1 MTEKCKQIADDY
13 IRQGAPAD
21 QPVLIAMLRQLQAE
35 EGALSGALVVE
46 LAAYLSVKE
55 SLLRALIARIPSLR
69 MADVH
74 VLELC
79 AGPNCGKYGTLASSA
94 EKLCRQAG
102 AKLRY
107 MPCMGLCGKGPNLR
121 FDGKLYHHADEAL
134 LRRLLGLKEEK
145 RT

>member
-13 IRQGAPAD
+13 IRQGAPVD

-69 MADVH
+69 LAENP

-79 AGPNCGKYGTLASSA
+79 AGPNCGKHSALAAAA
-94 EKLCRQAG
+94 EKLCASTGTQ
-102 AKLRY
+102 LRY
-107 MPCMGLCGKGPNLR
+107 MPCMRMCGKGPNLKYN
-121 FDGKLYHHADEAL
+121 GVLYHKADESL
-134 LRRLLGLKEEK
+134 LERLLEK
-145 RT
+145 K